1 MRVNVFRRQ
10 QVNAHRRLQVLAS
23 GVRPSL
29 AAACGARPSATVDA
43 VGGSGIAAWQLGVR
57 LVGQAADGPW
67 PPLRRWAEAE
77 LRADRE
83 RWTHLT
89 SYVELL
95 QRAIVHRA
103 VDLISADDADIERF
117 WEGWHANMV
126 WACTQLRMGSVAV
139 GPSSLVPLE
148 GAIFVTAVDP
158 RAAALH
164 ELLVEIRS
172 ATAHARRITLEEPPP
187 LVLDEYRELLELA
200 LAEQRSVA

>member
-43 VGGSGIAAWQLGVR
+43 V
-57 LVGQAADGPW
+57 DGPW